1 MGYIKFFFIL
11 IFFTIIVIFL
21 SKEDFIKSK
30 FNNNFFSIF
39 YNHERVL
46 KKIRLSGLN
55 FESNKNIISVS
66 QLKIGQKIH
75 LINLDQIKNRIDNLS
90 WIKNT
95 DIIMHS
101 DGLIDIK
108 VREHKP
114 FAIYKN
120 LEEYFLITDKGLQF
134 LEINKSEF
142 EKYFIITGENSL
154 YALSSL
160 KEIILLLNQ
169 KNKNYWNFSNLS
181 PKDPVVFNLCSQ
193 INIKKAVRIDSR
205 RWNIYFAEGFL
216 IKLPSKN
223 TNLVFR
229 KFMNLNFKDVDYSK
243 ISYIDL
249 RIPDRI
255 TIKEK

>member
-169 KNKNYWNFSNLS
+169 KN
-181 PKDPVVFNLCSQ
+181 

-205 RWNIYFAEGFL
+205 RWNIYFSEGFL

-223 TNLVFR
+223 TDLVFR

>member
-95 DIIMHS
+95 YIIMHS
-101 DGLIDIK
+101 D
-108 VREHKP
+108 
-114 FAIYKN
+114 
-120 LEEYFLITDKGLQF
+120 
-134 LEINKSEF
+134 
-142 EKYFIITGENSL
+142 
-154 YALSSL
+154 
-160 KEIILLLNQ
+160 
-169 KNKNYWNFSNLS
+169 
-181 PKDPVVFNLCSQ
+181 
-193 INIKKAVRIDSR
+193 
-205 RWNIYFAEGFL
+205 
-216 IKLPSKN
+216 
-223 TNLVFR
+223 
-229 KFMNLNFKDVDYSK
+229 
-243 ISYIDL
+243 
-249 RIPDRI
+249 
-255 TIKEK
+255 